1 MIHTYWLVA
10 AIIIKTSQPHLVLHF
25 NICFIYLASSYSD
38 YCQESQI
45 MVGHGNMDI
54 LKDEKHTNRI
64 TAEYH
69 LNWQWIQDGSG
80 GLW

>member
-1 MIHTYWLVA
+1 
-10 AIIIKTSQPHLVLHF
+10 
-25 NICFIYLASSYSD
+25 
-38 YCQESQI
+38 

-80 GLW
+80 DCGSWRSCVYMKELHHQMAHLLSK